1 MGILQ
6 AHTGGVG
13 REEEGVSGEGGK
25 IASRIASPIPGP
37 ATVHRSTTRY
47 RYMDTRQLFTTH
59 RSPFSW
65 LAEFVA

>member
-25 IASRIASPIPGP
+25 RKREREREKRKCKEAK
-37 ATVHRSTTRY
+37 VK
-47 RYMDTRQLFTTH
+47 
-59 RSPFSW
+59 
-65 LAEFVA
+65 